1 MKAALAP
8 RPASDEE
15 LWLGL
20 SAALDSG
27 GLAAWAPLS
36 ASSLALRLAPLPPQI
51 KSKYGLEGLRGCVAV
66 ALAYGEGPSEPPEW
80 AQAYP
85 GPLAR
90 IARFARANWYAE
102 LVHRLKEAAA
112 EAKMGL
118 AAAGRDASA
127 LDSCRFLANSSLPEK
142 PLAIQAGLGWAG
154 RNSLVIVR
162 GGAGESLGSALL
174 LGLMLLPFDPEPFAP
189 AGAAAPAEV
198 SAEAFRPGSGCGS
211 CRACV
216 EACPTGALSLD
227 GSFARERC
235 LQHWSARAGR
245 LPPAIEA
252 AWGSRLYGC
261 ESCLEVCPHFRPA
274 PGASCA
280 RGPLGPGL
288 PASWL
293 LQASDAEM
301 RARLKGT
308 ALGMGWMEKDAFR
321 RNAALALGRAATI

>member
-1 MKAALAP
+1 MKAPSAP
-8 RPASDEE
+8 KPASDEE

-20 SAALDSG
+20 SAALGSG

-36 ASSLALRLAPLPPQI
+36 ASSLALRLSSLAPQI
-51 KSKYGLEGLRGCVAV
+51 KSKYGLELGRGCVAV

-80 AQAYP
+80 ARAYP

-112 EAKMGL
+112 EAKRGL
-118 AAAGRDASA
+118 VAAGRDASA

-174 LGLMLLPFDPEPFAP
+174 LGLMLLPFDPEPFVPAP
-189 AGAAAPAEV
+189 AP
-198 SAEAFRPGSGCGS
+198 AEAFRPGAGCGS

-235 LQHWSARAGR
+235 LQHWSARAGA

-261 ESCLEVCPHFRPA
+261 DSCLEACPQFRPA
-274 PGASCA
+274 SGASCG

-293 LQASDAEM
+293 LRASDAEM
-301 RARLKGT
+301 RERLRGT

-321 RNAALALGRAATI
+321 RNAALAFGRAATI

>member
-1 MKAALAP
+1 MKSPAAPL
-8 RPASDEE
+8 PASDEE

-20 SAALDSG
+20 ASALDSA
-27 GLAAWAPLS
+27 GLAAWAPLPGS
-36 ASSLALRLAPLPPQI
+36 GLALRCAALEPRTRA
-51 KSKYGLEGLRGCVAV
+51 KYGLEGVRGCVAA
-66 ALAYGEGPSEPPEW
+66 ALAYGDGPPEPPEW
-80 AQAYP
+80 ARAYP
-85 GPLAR
+85 GPLAG

-102 LVHRLKEAAA
+102 LAFRLKKAAA
-112 EAKMGL
+112 EAKMGI

-127 LDSCRFLANSSLPEK
+127 LDSCRFLANSGLPEK

-162 GGAGESLGSALL
+162 GGAGEDLGSALL
-174 LGLMLLPFDPEPFAP
+174 LGLILLPFDPEPFARP
-189 AGAAAPAEV
+189 QV

-235 LQHWSARAGR
+235 LQHWSARAGA

-252 AWGSRLYGC
+252 AWGGRLYGC
-261 ESCLEVCPHFRPA
+261 ESCLEACPHFRPE

-293 LQASDAEM
+293 LRASDAEM
-301 RARLKGT
+301 RERLKGT
-308 ALGMGWMEKDAFR
+308 ALGMGWMEKAAFR